1 MKTEFNVKLDK
12 SRTLKFTNRA
22 AFELEAE
29 LGMPVV
35 EFLSKGGEGLGVRE
49 ITKIVWAGLLHSD
62 PSLTVDQVVD
72 MIPLSNYASV
82 AEVAFKALTAG
93 FGIDLEA
100 QQANGA
106 AAGDQG
112 NAKAGSGIGKSS
124 KK

>member
-100 QQANGA
+100 Q
-106 AAGDQG
+106 
-112 NAKAGSGIGKSS
+112 
-124 KK
+124 